1 MSALFQVLIGST
13 GAIGFLMRFIGPL
26 TIAPTVALVGLA
38 LFGATG
44 SFAGNINVFDY
55 DSNSYT

>member
-1 MSALFQVLIGST
+1 M
-13 GAIGFLMRFIGPL
+13 MRFIGPL

-44 SFAGNINVFDY
+44 SFAGK
-55 DSNSYT
+55 